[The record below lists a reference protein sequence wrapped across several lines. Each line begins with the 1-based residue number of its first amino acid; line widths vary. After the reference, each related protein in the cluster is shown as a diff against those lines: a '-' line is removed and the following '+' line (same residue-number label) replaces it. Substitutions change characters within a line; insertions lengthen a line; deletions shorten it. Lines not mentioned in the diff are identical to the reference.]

1 MNQLAKSMAS
11 LAVCAVSCAMSMQA
25 SAQSWPSHIIKAVIP
40 FGAGSATDVVPR
52 AVFDRMSAEL
62 GQTIVVE
69 NRTGAGGSLGT
80 GVVAH
85 AAPDGYTILA
95 HSSALVI
102 APSLY
107 PNLTYDV
114 TKDLSSALMLGT
126 SVSVM
131 ITPTSRP
138 WKTVQDFLVAA
149 KAKDAAITY
158 GSVGIGSATHIA
170 AEKFRIAAGFAATHV
185 PYRGGAEVITDIMGG
200 RIDFYFCPLS
210 TALPLIQ
217 DGRVRALVVSS
228 PKRVADLP
236 DVPSP
241 VDIGL
246 KNADSVSWF
255 AVFMPSKTPRDIID
269 KFHAAGVKVLAE
281 PEMQAKLKKLA
292 VDPLPMTPAEMD
304 VFVKQELD
312 SNAALLKSVAVKH

>member
-1 MNQLAKSMAS
+1 MNQFAKSMAA
-11 LAVCAVSCAMSMQA
+11 LAMCAASFATCTQA

-80 GVVAH
+80 AIVAH
-85 AAPDGYTILA
+85 ATPDGYTILA

-114 TKDLSSALMLGT
+114 TKDLSSVLMLGS

-131 ITPTSRP
+131 IVPTSRP
-138 WKTVQDFLVAA
+138 WKTVQEFLEAA
-149 KAKDAAITY
+149 RAKDAVITF

-170 AEKFRIAAGFAATHV
+170 AEKFRIAAGFKATHV

-255 AVFMPSKTPRDIID
+255 GVFMPSKTPRDIID

-292 VDPLPMTPAEMD
+292 VDPMPMTPAEMD
-304 VFVKQELD
+304 VFVKQELG
-312 SNAALLKSVAVKH
+312 SNAALLKSVEIKH

>member
-80 GVVAH
+80 AVVAH

>member
-1 MNQLAKSMAS
+1 MNQFAKSIAALAIFAAS
-11 LAVCAVSCAMSMQA
+11 FAACTQA
-25 SAQSWPSHIIKAVIP
+25 SAQGWPSHIIKAVIP

-95 HSSALVI
+95 HSSALII

-114 TKDLSSALMLGT
+114 TRDLSSALMLGS

-131 ITPTSRP
+131 IVPPSRP
-138 WKTVQDFLVAA
+138 WKTVQDFLTAA

-228 PKRVADLP
+228 PTRVSDLP

-241 VDIGL
+241 VDVGL

-255 AVFMPSKTPRDIID
+255 GVFMPSKTPRDIID

-292 VDPLPMTPAEMD
+292 VDPMPMTPAEMD
-304 VFVKQELD
+304 AFVKRELD
-312 SNAALLKSVAVKH
+312 SNAALLKSAAIKH

>member
-80 GVVAH
+80 AVVAH

-255 AVFMPSKTPRDIID
+255 AVFMSSKTPRDIID

>member
-1 MNQLAKSMAS
+1 MNQFSKSVAALVIGVAS
-11 LAVCAVSCAMSMQA
+11 FAAFTSA
-25 SAQSWPSHIIKAVIP
+25 SAQSWPSHIVKAVIP

-52 AVFDRMSAEL
+52 AVFDKMSTEL

-69 NRTGAGGSLGT
+69 NRVGAGGTLGT

-95 HSSALVI
+95 HSSALTI

-114 TKDLSSALMLGT
+114 ARDLSSVLMLG
-126 SVSVM
+126 SSISVM
-131 ITPTSRP
+131 IVPPSRP
-138 WKTVQDFLVAA
+138 WKTVQDFLAAA

-158 GSVGIGSATHIA
+158 GSVGVGSATHIA
-170 AEKFRIAAGFAATHV
+170 AEKFRLAAGFAATHV
-185 PYRGGAEVITDIMGG
+185 PYRGGAETITDIMGG

-217 DGRVRALVVSS
+217 DGRVRALLVSS
-228 PKRVADLP
+228 TKRVSELP
-236 DVPSP
+236 DVPST

-246 KNADSVSWF
+246 KDADSVSWF
-255 AVFMPSKTPRDIID
+255 GVFMPAKTPRDIID
-269 KFHAAGVKVLAE
+269 KFHAAGMKVLAQ
-281 PEMQAKLKKLA
+281 PDMQAKLKKLA
-292 VDPLPMTPAEMD
+292 VDPMPMTPTDMD
-304 VFVKQELD
+304 AFVKREIAA
-312 SNAALLKSVAVKH
+312 NAALLKSAAIKH

>member
-138 WKTVQDFLVAA
+138 WKTVQEFLTAA

>member
-80 GVVAH
+80 AVVAH

-107 PNLTYDV
+107 PNLTYNV

>member
-80 GVVAH
+80 AVVAH

-269 KFHAAGVKVLAE
+269 KFHAAGVRVLAE

>member
-1 MNQLAKSMAS
+1 
-11 LAVCAVSCAMSMQA
+11 
-25 SAQSWPSHIIKAVIP
+25 HIIKAVIP

-69 NRTGAGGSLGT
+69 NRTGAGGS
-80 GVVAH
+80 
-85 AAPDGYTILA
+85 
-95 HSSALVI
+95 
-102 APSLY
+102 
-107 PNLTYDV
+107 
-114 TKDLSSALMLGT
+114 LGT

-228 PKRVADLP
+228 PTRVSDLP

-241 VDIGL
+241 VDVGL

-255 AVFMPSKTPRDIID
+255 GVFMPSKTP
-269 KFHAAGVKVLAE
+269 
-281 PEMQAKLKKLA
+281 
-292 VDPLPMTPAEMD
+292 
-304 VFVKQELD
+304 
-312 SNAALLKSVAVKH
+312 